1 MNKQLMKK
9 MLFSL
14 GTVATIAA
22 PVAAVVACT
31 DGEKYVDPMGSDVHN
46 MTSDKAAG
54 AL

>member
-1 MNKQLMKK
+1 MNRQLMKK

-31 DGEKYVDPMGSDVHN
+31 DGEKYVAPVGQVNDLTGAPKDV
-46 MTSDKAAG
+46 
-54 AL
+54 